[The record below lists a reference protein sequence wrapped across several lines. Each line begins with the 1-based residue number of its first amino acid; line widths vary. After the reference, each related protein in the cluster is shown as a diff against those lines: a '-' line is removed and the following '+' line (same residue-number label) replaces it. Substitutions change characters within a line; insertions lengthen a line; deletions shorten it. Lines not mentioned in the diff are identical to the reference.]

1 MHLFNRRAP
10 NINSPC
16 NLVLPEASRYG
27 SSSKH
32 RSAFGYQ
39 KGPNLPISPRSFRNE
54 ILVAACICANYWLLL
69 SSPAQTASMNHPWR
83 DSTLSPAER
92 ANLVL
97 KEMTLDEKIA
107 LVHGQGMIGER
118 DGISASNGGA
128 GFSVGVP
135 RLGIPMIQMA
145 DAAYGVTRSE
155 SNGRYATALPSNL
168 GAASSWDPQSAY
180 DYGAL
185 IATELRDQG
194 YNMSLGGGTNLTRE
208 PRNGRTFEYMGED
221 PLLSGTLDG
230 NVMRGEQDQHII
242 GDIKHYAINDQESG
256 RNSVNANIDKRS
268 MRESDLLAFEIA
280 LNASHAAAVMCS
292 YNRVNG
298 DYACENEYL
307 LHDVLKKDFNFQG
320 FVVSDW
326 GGTHSAAKASHAG
339 LDMEQPDEFYY
350 GGELKKAVQSGE
362 VSQTELDDHVLRI
375 LRAEFAEGLVDFP
388 VEKRVVDVDHGFKIA
403 RQLAEKSIV
412 LLQNKNGVLPLDP
425 EKQQIIAVIGGHAD
439 LGVLSGGGSAQVDS
453 PGGSPVPPPPPGNG
467 VFDAFIRP
475 AWLRDAPLSAIQA
488 AFPKAHVVYNSG
500 DDPIAAAAVA
510 KTANAVIV
518 FGYQWESESKD
529 LETLNLDPKQN
540 ALIEIVAEAN
550 PRTIVV
556 LETGSPATMP
566 WVGKVSGILEVWYP
580 GIRGAEALAGILSGR
595 VNPTGK
601 LAVTFPLSDAD
612 LPHPKL
618 VLPPPESEVKPKS
631 TMTEVM
637 AELGS
642 GLPPFQ
648 TYYDEKLKVGY
659 KWYDAEK
666 KEVLF
671 PFGYGLSYTTYRYSS
686 LDLRPGEPLTATF
699 TVKNMGQRTG
709 EEIAQ
714 VYASLPDSAGEPPRR
729 LVGWVKLTL
738 AAGESK
744 QATVMI
750 DPKLLKVFDE
760 QADSWKLVPGTYT
773 LSAGSSSRYLPLQK
787 TIQLP

>member
-1 MHLFNRRAP
+1 MLIAVCFCASVHLP
-10 NINSPC
+10 
-16 NLVLPEASRYG
+16 
-27 SSSKH
+27 
-32 RSAFGYQ
+32 
-39 KGPNLPISPRSFRNE
+39 
-54 ILVAACICANYWLLL
+54 L
-69 SSPAQTASMNHPWR
+69 SSFAETATKNFPW
-83 DSTLSPAER
+83 SNSNLSPAER
-92 ANLVL
+92 ARLVL

-107 LVHGQGMIGER
+107 LVHGQGMVGER
-118 DGISASNGGA
+118 TGLSASNGGA

-155 SNGRYATALPSNL
+155 SNGRYSTALPSNL
-168 GAASSWDPQSAY
+168 GAASSWDSQSAY
-180 DYGAL
+180 EYGAL

-208 PRNGRTFEYMGED
+208 PRSGRTFEYMGED

-242 GDIKHYAINDQESG
+242 GDIKHYAMNDQESG

-280 LNASHAAAVMCS
+280 LDTSHSAAVMCS

-307 LHDVLKKDFNFQG
+307 LHDVLKKDWNFQG

-350 GGELKKAVQSGE
+350 GAELKKAVQSGE
-362 VSQTELDDHVLRI
+362 VSKAELDDHVFRI
-375 LRAEFAEGLVDFP
+375 LRAEFAEGLIDFP
-388 VEKRVVDVDHGFKIA
+388 VEKKVVDVDHGFRIA
-403 RQLAEKSIV
+403 QQLAEKSIV

-425 EKQQIIAVIGGHAD
+425 AKQQTIAVIGGHAD
-439 LGVLSGGGSAQVDS
+439 VGVLSGGGSAQVDS
-453 PGGSPVPPPPPGNG
+453 PGGSPIPPPPPGNG
-467 VFDAFIRP
+467 IFDSFIHP
-475 AWLRDAPLSAIQA
+475 AWLRDAPLTAIQT
-488 AFPKAHVVYNSG
+488 AFPQAHVVYNSG
-500 DDPIAAAAVA
+500 DDPVAAATIA
-510 KTANAVIV
+510 KNADAVIV

-529 LETLNLDPKQN
+529 LETLSLDPRQN
-540 ALIEIVAEAN
+540 ALIEAVAEAN
-550 PRTIVV
+550 PRAIVV

-566 WVGKVSGILEVWYP
+566 WAGKVSGILEVWYP
-580 GIRGAEALAGILSGR
+580 GIRGAEALAGILSGA

-601 LAVTFPLSDAD
+601 LAITFPLSDAD

-618 VLPPPESEVKPKS
+618 VLPPPSSEVTKKP
-631 TMTEVM
+631 TMTEIM
-637 AELGS
+637 AELGA

-671 PFGYGLSYTTYRYSS
+671 PFGYGLSYTTYSYSA
-686 LDLRPGEPLTATF
+686 LDLQPGDTLTATF
-699 TVKNMGQRTG
+699 TVKNTGQRAG

-729 LVGWVKLTL
+729 LVGWAKLSL

-744 QATVMI
+744 QATVKI
-750 DPKLLKVFDE
+750 DSKLLKVFDE
-760 QADSWKLVPGTYT
+760 QSESWKLVPGTYV
-773 LSAGSSSRYLPLQK
+773 LSAGSSSRDLPLQK
-787 TIQLP
+787 TIKLP